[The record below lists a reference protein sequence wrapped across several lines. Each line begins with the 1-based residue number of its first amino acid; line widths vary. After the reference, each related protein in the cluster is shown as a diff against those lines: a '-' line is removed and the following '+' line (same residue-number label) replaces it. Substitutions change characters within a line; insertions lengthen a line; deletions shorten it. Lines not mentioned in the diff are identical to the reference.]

1 MWVSGRHHQAI
12 GNAAPNPC
20 WVCNALER
28 EEAASRK
35 FDSLSCIVVCRWLW
49 SHVGA
54 DGFDRGLG
62 AIVLLKWPSR
72 HSGNKSLGPCHDMMV
87 PTICFVLGHPVSL
100 PRSLSLLRR
109 AVMAL
114 QLRVCAVQGR
124 KDGRAS
130 LYGDWPKWWNSSKG
144 ARVNV
149 KLLFYQAANAVWNKE
164 DWSR

>member
-1 MWVSGRHHQAI
+1 M
-12 GNAAPNPC
+12 
-20 WVCNALER
+20 ALER

-72 HSGNKSLGPCHDMMV
+72 HSGNKSLGPCHDGPNNLLCARPPCFIAKEPVAAQESRHGTAICESAQCKEERVGV
-87 PTICFVLGHPVSL
+87 PPF
-100 PRSLSLLRR
+100 
-109 AVMAL
+109 
-114 QLRVCAVQGR
+114 
-124 KDGRAS
+124 
-130 LYGDWPKWWNSSKG
+130 YGDWPKWWNSSKG

-149 KLLFYQAANAVWNKE
+149 KLLFYQAANAVWTKE
-164 DWSR
+164 YWSR